1 MRHSN
6 QQTLGEVIKEF
17 LKNFGLEEKVTE
29 ARIAE
34 AWEKIMGPGIARY
47 TKRISLRNKTLTIQ
61 LSSPAL
67 RQELSYGKT
76 KIIKM
81 INEAVGKDVVEE
93 LILC

>member
-17 LKNFGLEEKVTE
+17 LRNFGLEEKVTE

-34 AWEKIMGPGIARY
+34 AWEKVMGPGIARY

-61 LSSPAL
+61 ISSPAL

-81 INEAVGKDVVEE
+81 INEAIGKDVLED

>member
-81 INEAVGKDVVEE
+81 INEAIGKDVVEE

>member
-1 MRHSN
+1 MRKMN
-6 QQTLGEVIKEF
+6 QQTIGEVIKEF

-29 ARIAE
+29 TQISDT
-34 AWEKIMGPGIARY
+34 WEKIMGPGIARY
-47 TKRISLRNKTLTIQ
+47 TQRISLKNKTLTVQ

-81 INEAVGKDVVEE
+81 VNEAIGKEVVED
-93 LILC
+93 LVLR

>member
-6 QQTLGEVIKEF
+6 QQTLGEVIREF

-29 ARIAE
+29 TRISE
-34 AWEKIMGPGIARY
+34 VWEKVIGQGISKY
-47 TKRISLRNKTLTIQ
+47 TQRISLRNKTLTIY
-61 LSSPAL
+61 LTSPAL

-81 INEAVGKDVVEE
+81 INDE
-93 LILC
+93 LGRAAIEDLAFR

>member
-1 MRHSN
+1 MRKSN

-29 ARIAE
+29 TQIAE
-34 AWEKIMGPGIARY
+34 TWEKIMGPGIARY
-47 TKRISLRNKTLTIQ
+47 TQRISLRNKTLTVQ

-81 INEAVGKDVVEE
+81 INEAIGKEVVED
-93 LILC
+93 LILR

>member
-17 LKNFGLEEKVTE
+17 LRNFGLEEKVTE

-34 AWEKIMGPGIARY
+34 AWEKVMGPGIARY

-61 LSSPAL
+61 ISSPAL

-81 INEAVGKDVVEE
+81 INEAVGKDVLED

>member
-6 QQTLGEVIKEF
+6 QQTLGEVIREF

-29 ARIAE
+29 TRIAE
-34 AWEKIMGPGIARY
+34 AWEKVMGQGISRY
-47 TKRISLRNKTLTIQ
+47 TQRLSLKNKTLTIQ

-81 INEAVGKDVVEE
+81 INEALEKEAIDDIE
-93 LILC
+93 IR

>member
-34 AWEKIMGPGIARY
+34 AWEKTMGPGIARY

-81 INEAVGKDVVEE
+81 INEAIEKEVVEE
-93 LILC
+93 LVLR

>member
-29 ARIAE
+29 TQIVE
-34 AWEKIMGPGIARY
+34 TWDKIMGPGIARY
-47 TKRISLRNKTLTIQ
+47 TKQISLRNKTLTIQ

-81 INEAVGKDVVEE
+81 INEAIGKDVVED
-93 LILC
+93 LILR

>member
-6 QQTLGEVIKEF
+6 QQTLGEVIREF

-29 ARIAE
+29 TRISE
-34 AWEKIMGPGIARY
+34 VWEKVMGQGISKY
-47 TKRISLRNKTLTIQ
+47 TQRISLRNKTLTIY
-61 LSSPAL
+61 LTSPAL

-81 INEAVGKDVVEE
+81 INDE
-93 LILC
+93 LGRAAIEDLAFR

>member
-1 MRHSN
+1 MRKSN

-29 ARIAE
+29 TQIAE
-34 AWEKIMGPGIARY
+34 TWEKIMGPGIARY
-47 TKRISLRNKTLTIQ
+47 TQRISLRNKTLTVQ

-81 INEAVGKDVVEE
+81 INEAIGKEVVED
-93 LILC
+93 LVLR